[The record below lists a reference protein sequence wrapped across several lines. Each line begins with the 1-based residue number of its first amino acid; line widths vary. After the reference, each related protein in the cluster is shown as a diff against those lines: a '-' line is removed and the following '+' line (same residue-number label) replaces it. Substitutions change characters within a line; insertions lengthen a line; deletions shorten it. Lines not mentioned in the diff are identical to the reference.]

1 MSAWTHTFRLAG
13 WFCVVVLAYLSLVP
27 QDTEVRTTLPPGV
40 EHLIAYAGTAVLLTL
55 GYPDRKV
62 LRIAAAL
69 ILYSSA
75 LELLQSFSP
84 GRHPE
89 LDGVVWSGLGAL
101 AGTALVSAAL
111 RWGAQLKG

>member
-27 QDTEVRTTLPPGV
+27 HDMEVRTTLPPGV
-40 EHLIAYAGTAVLLTL
+40 EHLISYAATAVVLTL
-55 GYPDRKV
+55 GYPGRKV

-75 LELLQSFSP
+75 LELLQFFSP
-84 GRHPE
+84 GRHPG

-111 RWGAQLKG
+111 RWGA